1 MATRWTQKTFH
12 KIHQMKTPKPKY
24 LVGDLIEVTDDDWP
38 YLKKG
43 DTGIITYSRC
53 DRVCVKGGVI
63 HLSPAEGGPEYSM
76 EWFYIAHFVDGNPRG
91 TRISNLTPATRV

>member
-12 KIHQMKTPKPKY
+12 KIHQMKTPEPKY

-53 DRVCVKGGVI
+53 DISPLLREVQNIQWNGFMLLTLLTETREEHESVI
-63 HLSPAEGGPEYSM
+63 LLRQHACKRKH
-76 EWFYIAHFVDGNPRG
+76 AV
-91 TRISNLTPATRV
+91 V